1 MSNSTIAKRYA
12 LALFEL
18 AKEKEL
24 LDQFEEELRVVKR
37 VLEMEPQLMVILKS
51 PKISIGKKKDILK
64 ETFAS
69 VHPFVQNTL
78 MILVE
83 RHREDYASE
92 MTDQFIELANDARGI
107 ADANA
112 YTVRP
117 LSDDEQAA
125 LSEVFAKKVGKK
137 SLRINN
143 IIDSNLLGGVK
154 LQIGNKIFDGSLRGK
169 VERLERQLLLS

>member
-24 LDQFEEELRVVKR
+24 LDQLEEELRVVKR

-51 PKISIGKKKDILK
+51 PKISIDKKKAIL
-64 ETFAS
+64 TTAFTS

-92 MTDQFIELANDARGI
+92 MADQFIEFANDARGI
-107 ADANA
+107 ADANV
-112 YTVRP
+112 YSVRP
-117 LSDDEQAA
+117 LTADEQTA
-125 LSEVFAKKVGKK
+125 LSDAFAKKVGKK
-137 SLRINN
+137 ALRINN

-169 VERLERQLLLS
+169 VERLERKLLLN